1 MPYNYGFGASSG
13 GGSGGGGGTGG
24 TDVVFGRVVE
34 VVYDGN
40 SEAYGRYDKSN
51 SINGVVFRP
60 LQGGRN
66 NDDVLSLKFA
76 YCIDPLYRR
85 VPLVN
90 EIIRAESLPA
100 ETGRESDSNV
110 KKYYWTHVVPM
121 WNHPHHNAY
130 PDVTA
135 FPWQAAAPELGDEF
149 EENDKIG
156 PLQSFPGD
164 TIIEGRYGNTIR
176 LGGTKYDTNIFTD
189 GSNNGMP
196 YTIISNGQDN
206 QGSGTTLVVEDID
219 KDPASIYLGS
229 DHKFELTQANKKRK
243 AFSSEPKEADAY
255 KGSQVVVNSGRLFFN
270 SKEEGI
276 YLSATEDIGLN
287 AARVGIDGEE
297 YVALDA
303 TKVYLGTEA
312 FGEREPVLLGQTS
325 IDWLDDYLSQF
336 EILIKT
342 MASMP
347 SAPPAA
353 IAVMKSTA
361 NSIKPVIPQLRNL
374 LKPLLSKKV
383 FTE

>member
-1 MPYNYGFGASSG
+1 MPYNYGFGASG
-13 GGSGGGGGTGG
+13 GNQGSTGIGG

-40 SEAYGRYDKSN
+40 SEAYNRYDKSN
-51 SINGVVFRP
+51 SINGIVFRP
-60 LQGGRN
+60 LAGGRN
-66 NDDVLSLKFA
+66 NDDILSLKFA
-76 YCIDPLYRR
+76 YCVDPSYRR
-85 VPLVN
+85 VPLIN
-90 EIIRAESLPA
+90 EIIRAEGLPA
-100 ETGRESDSNV
+100 ETGRESDSGV
-110 KKYYWTHVVPM
+110 KKYYWTHVIPM

-130 PDVTA
+130 PDVIA
-135 FPWQAAAPELGDEF
+135 YPWQSVAPDLGDEF
-149 EENDKIG
+149 EEDDSIG
-156 PLQSFPGD
+156 PLQTFPGD
-164 TIIEGRYGNTIR
+164 VIIEGRHGNTLR
-176 LGGTKYDTNIFTD
+176 FGGTKYDTNIFTD
-189 GSNNGMP
+189 GSNNGKP
-196 YTIISNGQDN
+196 YTILSNGQDN
-206 QGSGTTLVVEDID
+206 PGSGTSLVVESID
-219 KDPASIYLGS
+219 KDPASLYMGS
-229 DHKFELTQANKKRK
+229 DHKFELTQANTKRDAFKK
-243 AFSSEPKEADAY
+243 APKEANAY
-255 KGSQVVVNSGRLFFN
+255 KGSQVIINSGRLFFN

-276 YLSATEDIGLN
+276 YLSATEDVGIN

-325 IDWLDDYLSQF
+325 IDWLDDFLSQF

-342 MASMP
+342 MSSMP
-347 SAPPAA
+347 SAPPPA